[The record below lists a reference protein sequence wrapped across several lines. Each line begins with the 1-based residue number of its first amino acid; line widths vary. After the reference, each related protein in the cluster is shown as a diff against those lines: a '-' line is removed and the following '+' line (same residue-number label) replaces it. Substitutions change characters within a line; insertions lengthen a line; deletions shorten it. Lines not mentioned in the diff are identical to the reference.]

1 MKITNV
7 KIRKVNK
14 EGKMKAVVSVTFD
27 DMFVVH
33 DMKVI
38 EKDDGLFI
46 AMPSRKTSD
55 GEFRDIAHPINQS
68 SREMVQA
75 AVFEEYYRVIN
86 EEEQALNEE
95 ETAAE

>member
-75 AVFEEYYRVIN
+75 AVFEEHYRVIN